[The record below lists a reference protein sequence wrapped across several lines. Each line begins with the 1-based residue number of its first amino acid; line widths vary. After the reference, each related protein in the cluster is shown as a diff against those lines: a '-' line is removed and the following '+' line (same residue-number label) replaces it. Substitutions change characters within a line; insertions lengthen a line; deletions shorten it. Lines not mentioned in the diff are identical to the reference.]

1 MLTYADVCRY
11 PDLEIL
17 NRTLMER
24 YGDNLNNPDFDPPV
38 SGSKASKASTRLQRQ
53 PLTMDGGLKRVKR
66 VKRVDV
72 SSNSLFKSM
81 LNFYA
86 TN

>member
-1 MLTYADVCRY
+1 MLTHADVCRY

-53 PLTMDGGLKRVKR
+53 PLTIDGGLKR

>member
-1 MLTYADVCRY
+1 MLTHADVCRY

-38 SGSKASKASTRLQRQ
+38 SGSKASKGSTRLQRQ
-53 PLTMDGGLKRVKR
+53 PLTIDGGLKRVKR
-66 VKRVDV
+66 VDA